1 MWIIKFFCIVHSCTL
16 CVSTSLHVVSPAFW
30 SCIPRIF
37 SHNTCDLC
45 TAVYYVWLAWKNFG
59 VSVNNTVYWHE
70 KPGVYVNHTVYWHEK
85 PGVSVKKILCTDEQL
100 PCSDTAAVCGKRWS
114 IFQSPFTEN
123 GFKKTQ
129 EIVDTIGSWCCL
141 YLTPRILYLSSLRKV
156 STKPK
161 ILDTVGYYRCFCLLQ
176 TVSFSCAEFLERQ
189 LNDQPSLS

>member
-1 MWIIKFFCIVHSCTL
+1 MNSYLAQTLQLFVVKGEAFF
-16 CVSTSLHVVSPAFW
+16 SLHS
-30 SCIPRIF
+30 
-37 SHNTCDLC
+37 
-45 TAVYYVWLAWKNFG
+45 
-59 VSVNNTVYWHE
+59 
-70 KPGVYVNHTVYWHEK
+70 
-85 PGVSVKKILCTDEQL
+85 Q
-100 PCSDTAAVCGKRWS
+100 
-114 IFQSPFTEN
+114 N

-189 LNDQPSLS
+189 LNDQPSLSQRQFLIYKMCTKLQIVLNAGCSNMTSVTLNGNNVLSGHGIHFKPNNTIDLNVLQAKFFIYKCKINKTIPQLHLFKSLLMCTNIMQN